1 MGDAKDEK
9 KERKESNKDAVKYFS
24 LSPRDDLDKE
34 KSTKENY
41 EHYEEKLKW
50 ALDKAREENIKNIAI
65 TGYYGSGKSSILK
78 TFIKNHHT
86 EKPNKNE
93 YKFLELSLATFHDD
107 KEGGEKV
114 KDIEKS
120 LLQQIFYKVEDD
132 KIPNSRLKK
141 ISNGVNFNFFE
152 QGLLTAIV
160 LITFIRL
167 YNLIFGIQP
176 FFGFYWL
183 DIILGVA
190 TLFLLLLKI
199 KVINKISFKR
209 LKYKSLEV
217 EIEKN
222 NNELSI
228 LSRFLDEI
236 IYFFKETKYNVVV
249 IEDIDRFE
257 STEIFS
263 NLRELNLILNN
274 TELIKKRIVFIYA
287 IKNEQF
293 KTANDRTKFF
303 DFIIPIIPVV
313 NYETAPNLFIKNFAE
328 IGDEQMIRDLFALV
342 DDARV
347 IYNTLNELKTYLAIL
362 GQSNY
367 SEIQKDLYN
376 KLIPLV
382 YYKNVEPF
390 DFSGLLKRKGY
401 LYSILQKEEIIKSD
415 KKGSITNQIKKIQ
428 DEIKTIQRDSFKGYN
443 EIKRFILSGIF
454 TYASKNFNITYNNLQ
469 IKNDVGEYEKN
480 ILDIE
485 KLDDFDKILF
495 EDKIEFRNAYNSP
508 QYIRRSDIEKLL
520 NINIVERL
528 NLLRDSN
535 KIKEKDERIL
545 RLQDDIPKIDKKS
558 LKDLIKEEYLDL
570 HLNKFE
576 ETAKSEIDSE
586 SKIENKPNFEII
598 KTLIV
603 NGYIDSAYFLYL
615 SNHSDLELNFDDHKF
630 WLGLKNNINIGFHHK
645 LSKPDKIS
653 QKLVTSDYTSSAILN
668 FDFINYCFKNRS
680 KTRANQR
687 LLIIEQLSKLETLE
701 IEFLISYFER
711 CDNVGL
717 FIKLLCQKSG
727 FLWQKISED
736 DRFKDDLK
744 NKYFEAILQ
753 YADVN
758 DIYKFSQ
765 NSNFTDY
772 IYKHPDI
779 ISLIN
784 NTVRTKE
791 IIERLQLILDNIN
804 FDTDRKQVLDFIYNN
819 NCYTISLEN
828 ISGFYKYK
836 LGKFDESLHE
846 KILTHILNH
855 KDDLESMYNYINSE
869 KRLETF
875 VKNLIIDVP
884 TNTKESKD
892 VLIGLLNR
900 SKNELSTELKSKL
913 IKHENIIFPDVSEID
928 EEEIKIELL
937 KNNKLDP
944 NLENIIQ
951 IWNDNSGK
959 EKVDAEIQKQ
969 KLSDKEDAIAQFLN
983 QNVKSLLEEDDED
996 FQAQLNTII
1005 GKIILLDKIDNQILE
1020 EIIKNFKFSHN
1031 FNDQLKNLNREKINL
1046 LIDNG
1051 YFDFNDENI
1060 DSLKSNYSLGIAI
1073 RFIEAESSKDM
1084 SKIDEL
1090 NLDDDI
1096 MLSLLNTKNAELKK
1110 HLSKY
1115 YLDKVQKKLIQSK
1128 TSIISKIAKFCINSR
1143 WFLDAKQSYVLK
1155 DSKLD
1160 VSNSVKLLNEI
1171 IETLSENEIRIYLSN
1186 MDNNKFKEIADE
1198 SSRPNIPND
1207 SNNLVLVERL
1217 KKRGIISSYKE
1228 KNHKIQVFK
1237 HKKS

>member
-9 KERKESNKDAVKYFS
+9 KERNENNKDAVKYFS

-34 KSTKENY
+34 KDTKENY
-41 EHYEEKLKW
+41 EHYEDKLKW
-50 ALDKAREENIKNIAI
+50 ALDKAREENIRNIAI

-114 KDIEKS
+114 EDIEKS

-141 ISNGVNFNFFE
+141 ISNSINFNFFE
-152 QGLLTAIV
+152 QVLLTAIV
-160 LITFIRL
+160 LITLLRI

-183 DIILGVA
+183 DIILGIA

-328 IGDEQMIRDLFALV
+328 IGDQQMIRDLFALV

-347 IYNTLNELKTYLAIL
+347 IYNTINELKTYLAIL

-376 KLIPLV
+376 KLLPLV
-382 YYKNVEPF
+382 FYKNVEPY
-390 DFSGLLKRKGY
+390 DFSSLLKRKGL

-415 KKGSITNQIKKIQ
+415 KKASITSQIKIIQ
-428 DEIKTIQRDSFKGYN
+428 DAIKTVQKDSFKGYN
-443 EIKRFILSGIF
+443 EIKHFILLGIS
-454 TYASKNFNITYNNLQ
+454 TYMSKIYNVRYNDLSL
-469 IKNDVGEYEKN
+469 KNDDGEYEKN
-480 ILDIE
+480 ILDVGN
-485 KLDDFDKILF
+485 LDKFDSIFYKVNL
-495 EDKIEFRNAYNSP
+495 EVKSSYNSA
-508 QYIRRSDIEKLL
+508 QNIKRSDIEKFL
-520 NINIVERL
+520 NINIIERL
-528 NLLRDSN
+528 DLLKGIN
-535 KIKEKDERIL
+535 EIKVKENNIIQLEKDIQE
-545 RLQDDIPKIDKKS
+545 IDKKS
-558 LKDLIKEEYLDL
+558 LRDLIDEKYLEIHFKKSKEDNKTE
-570 HLNKFE
+570 LNIYE
-576 ETAKSEIDSE
+576 V
-586 SKIENKPNFEII
+586 PNFEII

-645 LSKPDKIS
+645 LSKPGKIS

-717 FIKLLCQKSG
+717 FIKLLCQKS
-727 FLWQKISED
+727 FLLWQKISED
-736 DRFKDDLK
+736 DKFKIDLK
-744 NKYFEAILQ
+744 GQYFEAIIQ

-784 NTVRTKE
+784 NSDKTNR
-791 IIERLQLILDNIN
+791 IIEKLQLILDNIN
-804 FDTDRKQVLDFIYNN
+804 FNTDRKQVLDFIYNN
-819 NCYTISLEN
+819 NCYTISLDN
-828 ISGFYKYK
+828 ISGFYKYRIA
-836 LGKFDESLHE
+836 KFDESLHE
-846 KILTHILNH
+846 KILTHIVNH

-875 VKNLIIDVP
+875 VKNLIINVP
-884 TNTKESKD
+884 TNTKEGKD
-892 VLIGLLNR
+892 VLVDLLNR

-983 QNVKSLLEEDDED
+983 QNVKSLFEEDDED

-1005 GKIILLDKIDNQILE
+1005 RKIILLDKIENQILE

-1073 RFIEAESSKDM
+1073 RFIEAESSKNM

-1110 HLSKY
+1110 QLSKY
-1115 YLDKVQKKLIQSK
+1115 YLDKVQKKLKSSDK
-1128 TSIISKIAKFCINSR
+1128 SIISKIAKFCINSR

-1198 SSRPNIPND
+1198 TSRPNIPND